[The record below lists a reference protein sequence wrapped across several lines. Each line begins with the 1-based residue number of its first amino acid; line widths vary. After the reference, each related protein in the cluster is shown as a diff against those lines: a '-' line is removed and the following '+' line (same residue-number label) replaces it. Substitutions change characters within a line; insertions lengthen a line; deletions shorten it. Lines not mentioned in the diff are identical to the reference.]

1 MRALFTKIFARIPTW
16 ILIAGAI
23 VLAFAFP
30 MLHLYGLMG
39 AVWVRLGAKIAIFVI
54 LALGLNIII
63 GETGLLNLGYI
74 AFFAVGAY
82 TTAILSSPWFDIHFP
97 WWFLFLISG
106 ILATFFGLLLGLPTL
121 RLRGDY
127 LAIVTLAF
135 GEIMRITLNNW
146 ETLTNGPGGIPGID
160 EPVFFGLRIDTN
172 TEFYYLALLVI
183 LGCIIVIRNLKNS
196 KLGRALNALREDELA
211 AECSGIYVARIKLL
225 SFMVSALFAGLA
237 GAIFAS
243 LQKFVNP
250 FYFSFMQ
257 SVLVVSMVVLGGMG
271 SIAGAVVGAVALDSL
286 PEIIRHVLADWL
298 PLIFGEGFYRT
309 WPRQLQSLFLDFDTY
324 RMLIFGAV
332 IVAMMI
338 FRPEGLIPN
347 RRRQRELREADP
359 RLLEE
364 ASVGLFDIEEGR
376 EELKD

>member
-1 MRALFTKIFARIPTW
+1 MRTYFAKIFVRIPTW
-16 ILIAGAI
+16 ALVTTAI

-30 MLHLYGLMG
+30 LLHFYGFIG
-39 AVWVRLGAKIAIFVI
+39 AVWIRLGAKVAIFVI

-74 AFFAVGAY
+74 AFFGVGAY
-82 TTAILSSPWFDIHFP
+82 TTAVLSSPWFGIHLP
-97 WWFLFLISG
+97 WWFLFFLSG
-106 ILATFFGLLLGLPTL
+106 IMAVFFGFLLGLPTL

-146 ETLTNGPGGIPGID
+146 DALTNGPGGIPFVD
-160 EPVFFGLRIDTN
+160 EPVFIGLRVDTN
-172 TEFYYLALLVI
+172 TEFYYLALFVI
-183 LGCIIVIRNLKNS
+183 LGCILVIRNLKNS
-196 KLGRALNALREDELA
+196 RFGRALNALREDELA
-211 AECSGIYVARIKLL
+211 AECSGINVARVKLL
-225 SFMVSALFAGLA
+225 SFMLSALFAGFA

-257 SVLVVSMVVLGGMG
+257 SVLVVSMVVMGGMG
-271 SIAGAVVGAVALDSL
+271 SIAGAVVGAIALDTL
-286 PEIIRHVLADWL
+286 PEVIRHLLADWF
-298 PLIFGEGFYRT
+298 PLIFGEGFYRG

-332 IVAMMI
+332 IVIMMI
-338 FRPEGLIPN
+338 FKPEGIVPN
-347 RRRQRELREADP
+347 RRRQRELRELDP

-376 EELKD
+376 EDLVD

>member
-1 MRALFTKIFARIPTW
+1 MRKRLEKAFAKIPTPV
-16 ILIAGAI
+16 LVTGAV

-30 MLHLYGLMG
+30 LLHLYGLVG
-39 AVWVRLGAKIAIFVI
+39 AVWVRLGATVGIFVI

-63 GETGLLNLGYI
+63 GETGLLNLGYM

-82 TTAILSSPWFDIHFP
+82 TTAILSSPWLDIHLP
-97 WWFLFLISG
+97 WWLLFFLSG
-106 ILATFFGLLLGLPTL
+106 ILAVLFGFLLGLPTL

-146 ETLTNGPGGIPGID
+146 EALTNGPGGLPGID
-160 EPVFFGLRIDTN
+160 EPVFFGLRVDTN
-172 TEFYYLALLVI
+172 TEFYYLALVVI
-183 LGCIIVIRNLKNS
+183 LVCIVIIRNLKNS
-196 KLGRALNALREDELA
+196 RLGRALNALREDELA
-211 AECSGIYVARIKLL
+211 AECSGIDVSRVKLL
-225 SFMVSALFAGLA
+225 SFMVSALFAGFA

-250 FYFSFMQ
+250 FYFGFMQ

-271 SIAGAVVGAVALDSL
+271 SIAGAVVGAVALYSL
-286 PEIIRHVLADWL
+286 PQIIRQALADWF
-298 PLIFGEGFYRT
+298 PLVFGEGFYEN
-309 WPRQLQSLFLDFDTY
+309 WPKQLQSLFLDFDTY
-324 RMLIFGAV
+324 RMLIFGALMV
-332 IVAMMI
+332 LMMI

-347 RRRQRELREADP
+347 RRRQRELREIDP